1 MATLNQDFTKFLE
14 DTFVLQFNITDS
26 STELN
31 NYSAFWSCQKI
42 DGRDKFANTL
52 AIVKTTSGDFA
63 DSGSIGY
70 QSYNIFNV
78 YISQSD
84 FISKTSQGGTA
95 NVAADLVTGSYYH
108 ELTIEPQSGED
119 SVVIARGTMTLVDAL
134 FPDSYR

>member
-26 STELN
+26 STTLS

-42 DGRDKFANTL
+42 NGRNELAKL

-63 DSGSIGY
+63 NSGSIGY
-70 QSYNIFNV
+70 QDFNIFNV
-78 YISQSD
+78 YISSSD
-84 FISKTSQGGTA
+84 FLRKGGGGGGTA
-95 NVAADLVTGSYYH
+95 NINADLVTGSYYH
-108 ELTIEPQSGED
+108 ELTVEPPTGTD

-134 FPDSYR
+134 FPDDYR